1 MSELRR
7 RILLALAFVVA
18 AIGLMVLQRSGY
30 WDPLEGLIERPLV
43 GVQRS
48 ISQSYYNIHDFLAA
62 PRSLAQLQGQNAQ
75 LEAEVAQLE
84 AQVVTLREQ
93 TAQLNV
99 LSALLGF
106 AREQPENQYIAAS
119 VVGRD
124 TNPFL
129 RYLILDQGSD
139 SGVQRGMPVVSQN
152 GLVGRISE
160 VTGSASKV
168 QLIIDPQSS
177 VNAEIQ
183 GASPPA
189 EGIVSGEPTGELELT
204 FVPQDAT
211 MKAGDLVVTSGLGGG
226 FPPDILIGQV
236 VSVHKQDTELY
247 QTAVIQP
254 RDDFSTLEILL
265 VISNFQPVNIQ
276 PLESEASSP

>member
-1 MSELRR
+1 
-7 RILLALAFVVA
+7 LAFVVA